1 MAENQKNPS
10 LSEYSE
16 LLEQI
21 TFSLFYDVK
30 KGIFTTTPKQQI
42 TFSRLTEI
50 YTSDFVKHVTKELQN
65 ANEVDK
71 TELKKQLP
79 FITPYGTF
87 APTRKKDNIEH
98 FNSSLIAL
106 DIDSLTTYEARQVK
120 DILSSNEST
129 LLCSISPRGKGV
141 KALILINDTIPL
153 RECYNT
159 LKLNKKRIAQ
169 AVGIEQ
175 YLENIDNAQFNV
187 TQPMF
192 IAYDETLHLNVD
204 ALPLNIKLIEY
215 QQPKIE
221 QINITN
227 APIHANN
234 RVESYLINATTKL
247 EQFLAVCSEGN
258 RHANIIK
265 VQAISSWLH
274 YAPQIENDIK
284 QRLYSA
290 CCSMYGNEK
299 EALRNGVKRAFE
311 QAWETPQRANNTIES
326 IINEL
331 NCVA

>member
-1 MAENQKNPS
+1 MKTVKPLSGGYIDIVNS
-10 LSEYSE
+10 LN
-16 LLEQI
+16 
-21 TFSLFYDVK
+21 FSLFYDVK
-30 KGIFTTTPKQQI
+30 KGIFTTTPNKQI
-42 TFSRLTEI
+42 TFKRLTEI
-50 YTSDFVKHVTKELQN
+50 YTSDFVKHITKELQN

-71 TELKKQLP
+71 AELKKQLP

-87 APTRKKDNIEH
+87 APTRKKDNIVH

-106 DIDSLTTYEARQVK
+106 DIDSLTIPEARQVK
-120 DILSSNEST
+120 EILSSNEST

-153 RECYNT
+153 KDCYNT
-159 LKLNKKRIAQ
+159 LKLNKKHIAK

-175 YLENIDNAQFNV
+175 YFEKIDNAQFNV

-192 IAYDETLHLNVD
+192 IAYDETLHLNVN

-215 QQPKIE
+215 QEPKIE
-221 QINITN
+221 RINITN
-227 APIHANN
+227 VPIQANN
-234 RVESYLINATTKL
+234 RIESYLINATTKL
-247 EQFLAVCSEGN
+247 EQFFACCSEGN

-290 CCSMYGNEK
+290 CYSMYGNEK

-311 QAWETPQRANNTIES
+311 QAWNTHPKANNSIES

>member
-1 MAENQKNPS
+1 MKTIKP
-10 LSEYSE
+10 LSGDYSNIVDT
-16 LLEQI
+16 LK
-21 TFSLFYDVK
+21 FSLFYDVK
-30 KGIFTTTPKQQI
+30 KGIFTTTPTKQI
-42 TFSRLTEI
+42 TFKRLSEI
-50 YTSDFVKHVTKELQN
+50 YASDFVKHITKELQK

-71 TELKKQLP
+71 PELKKQLP
-79 FITPYGTF
+79 FITPFGTF

-106 DIDSLTTYEARQVK
+106 DVDNLTIAEALQVK
-120 DILSSNEST
+120 QILSNNQST

-141 KALILINDTIPL
+141 KAFILINDSIPL
-153 RECYNT
+153 EECYNT
-159 LKLNKKRIAQ
+159 LKLNKNSFIRLL
-169 AVGIEQ
+169 GLSEFT
-175 YLENIDNAQFNV
+175 ENIDNAQFNI

-192 IAYDETLHLNVD
+192 IAYDENLYLNLD
-204 ALPLNIKLIEY
+204 AEPLKVKLQVYQAPQIERV
-215 QQPKIE
+215 
-221 QINITN
+221 NITN
-227 APIHANN
+227 VPIQANN
-234 RVESYLINATTKL
+234 RIEAYLINATSKL
-247 EQFLAVCSEGN
+247 EQFFAVCSEGN

-284 QRLYSA
+284 QRLYNA

-311 QAWETPQRANNTIES
+311 QAWNTHPKANNSIES